1 MNRGDDFSASLSEAG
16 SDLPASQ
23 MSMVAHNNPAPRRV
37 QKIPIE
43 IMHATQTRL
52 RLRAAGLPCADST
65 KVRAALMGLTGIRS
79 VAINPLTSSVIVHF
93 SRPADS
99 RRIISTLNAALRG
112 KAVVAP
118 KSEQLPAWHLITAGA
133 AAKRLATSGERGL
146 LPSAARQRLQKYG
159 PNLIPK
165 PQRRSDFDILT
176 SQFNSLPVALL
187 TGAGSLSIATGALLE
202 AGAIFAVIAANGA
215 IGFLTERQAERSI
228 ANLGIGGPRT
238 CRVVRGGLG
247 REVDV
252 ETLVPGD
259 ILELHGGM
267 AIPADGRL
275 ISSQALTVSEA
286 ALTGESVP
294 VHKSASAEVAAGASL
309 ADRTNM
315 IYRGTIVTGGT
326 GRAIVTATGAKTE
339 IGAIQNLVGATA
351 TPQTPMQRELAQLGG
366 QLGWLT
372 LGATGVMGGLGI
384 LRRSGVLATAR
395 SSLALAVAAVP
406 EGLPMVATTTL
417 AFGAEA
423 LRRRG
428 VLVRQMNAIEALASG
443 QVICFDKTGT
453 LTLNRMSL
461 CEIAAGDTVW
471 RLAGDSLADGTPDA
485 ARRDARFAALLRVAC
500 LNNDAGIEER
510 NALRFA
516 GSGTETAL
524 VRAAM
529 SLGMDARQL
538 RAEWPRLSTVNRTE
552 QNRYMATI
560 HSSGLELLVAVKG
573 SPPDVVALCTDEML
587 PDGSLRA
594 LTDRAR
600 REIEA
605 HNLRM
610 AAGGLRVLG
619 VAQKTAKKNG
629 HSAEISNLV
638 WLGCFGLSDELRP
651 GVAKLMQRLHGAGV
665 RTVLLTGDQRATAI
679 AVARQTRMNGAGDI
693 RALDGADLA
702 RMPEAE
708 IATAVAGIDAF
719 SRVSPT
725 QKLHV
730 IRGLQRA
737 GLSVI
742 MIGDGVNDAPA
753 LRAANVG
760 LGIGRE
766 STNAARDIAQA
777 FIATDELE
785 GLINAIEQGRTTY
798 ANIRKAI
805 RYLLGTNLS
814 EVLLM
819 LGGALAGGGAAL
831 TPMQLLWINLIT
843 DVLPGIALALE
854 PPEPGVMERAPSQS
868 GSIFGTRDL
877 KQLLGEGAVLAA
889 GPMLAGLYGAARFGA
904 GSAQSRTMAFGSL
917 VTAQLLHAI
926 SCRSSQQGVFGPGK
940 LPNNP
945 WLNRTLLASGLAQAG
960 AMLIPG
966 LRKLMGI
973 APLDPASAL
982 LTAAAG
988 IAPFVIRELGKLKA
1002 ASDIRPAPP
1011 ASATLPHWRNAK
1023 VSAQSARGAARQVQ
1037 FPALLPESD
1046 SWPAIPEHAPGP
1058 GQTSRPQPA
1067 APASRPPRHSVHEPP
1082 ARSRNSRVPPAV
1094 PARMT
1099 RRPRRPAPQ

>member
-1 MNRGDDFSASLSEAG
+1 MNRGDDLSASFGEAD
-16 SDLPASQ
+16 SISP
-23 MSMVAHNNPAPRRV
+23 VPTAPRKRRAA
-37 QKIPIE
+37 QQARKIPIH
-43 IMHATQTRL
+43 ILHATHTRIRL
-52 RLRAAGLPCADST
+52 RVGGLT
-65 KVRAALMGLTGIRS
+65 KAHDAPIRAALMRLGGVRS
-79 VAINPLTSSVIVHF
+79 VAVNPVTTSVIVQLQ
-93 SRPADS
+93 RPTDP
-99 RRIISTLNAALRG
+99 RRIVSALNAGLRG
-112 KAVVAP
+112 KPVPVG
-118 KSEQLPAWHLITAGA
+118 KSDQTPAWHLIPARA
-133 AAKRLATSGERGL
+133 AAKHLATSGELGL
-146 LPSAARQRLQKYG
+146 LPSAVQQRLQKYG
-159 PNLIPK
+159 ANLIPK
-165 PQRRSDFDILT
+165 PERRSEFDILA

-187 TGAGSLSIATGALLE
+187 TGAGALSLLTGVLLE
-202 AGAIFAVIAANGA
+202 AGAIFAVIGANGA

-228 ANLGIGGPRT
+228 ANLGITGPRT
-238 CRVVRGGLG
+238 CRALRGGVS
-247 REVDV
+247 READV

-259 ILELHGGM
+259 VLELHGGM

-275 ISSQALTVSEA
+275 ISSQALTISEA

-294 VHKSASAEVAAGASL
+294 VHKSAAAKVAPGASL
-309 ADRTNM
+309 ADRANM

-326 GRAIVTATGAKTE
+326 GRAIITATGARTE
-339 IGAIQNLVGATA
+339 IGAIQNLVGATV

-366 QLGWLT
+366 QLGWMT
-372 LGATGVMGGLGI
+372 LGATGLMGGLGI
-384 LRRSGVLATAR
+384 LRRSGILATAR

-461 CEIAAGDTVW
+461 SEIAAGDTIW
-471 RLAGDSLADGTPDA
+471 RLSGDRLVESSPGA
-485 ARRDARFAALLRVAC
+485 AQRNARFAALLRVAC
-500 LNNDAGIEER
+500 LCNDAGIETR
-510 NALRFA
+510 DGALQFA

-524 VRAAM
+524 IRAAM
-529 SLGMDARQL
+529 SLGSDMRPL
-538 RAEWPRLSTVNRTE
+538 RAQWQRLSTVNRTE
-552 QNRYMATI
+552 QNRHMATI

-587 PDGSLRA
+587 PDGNTRP
-594 LTDRAR
+594 LTDKARAA
-600 REIEA
+600 IEA

-610 AAGGLRVLG
+610 AAEGLRVLG

-629 HSAEISNLV
+629 HSAEVSNLV

-651 GVAKLMQRLHGAGV
+651 GVAMLMQRLHRAGV
-665 RTVLLTGDQRATAI
+665 RTVLLTGDQRPTAI
-679 AVARQTRMNGAGDI
+679 AVARQTRMNGGGEI
-693 RALDGADLA
+693 RALDGAELA
-702 RMPEAE
+702 RMTEAE
-708 IATAVAGIDAF
+708 IAACVPGVDAF

-730 IRGLQRA
+730 IRNLQRA
-737 GLSVI
+737 GVSVI

-753 LRAANVG
+753 LRAADVS

-819 LGGALAGGGAAL
+819 LGGALAGGGSAL

-854 PPEPGVMERAPSQS
+854 PPEPDVMERAPPQSQ
-868 GSIFGTRDL
+868 GSIFGARDL
-877 KQLLGEGAVLAA
+877 GKLLGEGALLAA
-889 GPMLAGLYGAARFGA
+889 GPMLAGLYGATRFGA
-904 GSAQSRTMAFGSL
+904 GSPQSRTMAFGSL

-926 SCRSSQQGVFGPGK
+926 SCRSSNQGVFGPGK
-940 LPNNP
+940 LPENP
-945 WLNRTLLASGLAQAG
+945 YLKRTLLASGVAQAG

-982 LTAAAG
+982 LMAAAG
-988 IAPFVIRELGKLKA
+988 IAPFLIRELGKLKSA
-1002 ASDIRPAPP
+1002 PVVRPAPP
-1011 ASATLPHWRNAK
+1011 TSAALPHWRNPK
-1023 VSAQSARGAARQVQ
+1023 VSAPSARASAVPAQ
-1037 FPALLPESD
+1037 FPAPPPEPD
-1046 SWPAIPEHAPGP
+1046 SWPAIPEHEPAS
-1058 GQTSRPQPA
+1058 GQTT
-1067 APASRPPRHSVHEPP
+1067 RPPRVASVP
-1082 ARSRNSRVPPAV
+1082 
-1094 PARMT
+1094 
-1099 RRPRRPAPQ
+1099 RRPRRSAHAAPPKSRSNRIAPATPARLTPPRPTRH

>member
-1 MNRGDDFSASLSEAG
+1 MNRGVDLSASFSEADSNLAVPPIPNVVRKKRAVNSG
-16 SDLPASQ
+16 P
-23 MSMVAHNNPAPRRV
+23 P
-37 QKIPIE
+37 IPIQ
-43 IMHATQTRL
+43 ILHATPSRV
-52 RLRAAGLPCADST
+52 RLRAGGITNADASA
-65 KVRAALMGLTGIRS
+65 VRTALMGLNGVRS
-79 VAINPLTSSVIVHF
+79 IAVNPVTASIIVHF
-93 SRPADS
+93 NRPVAS
-99 RRIISTLNAALRG
+99 QRIISTLSAALRG
-112 KAVVAP
+112 KPVMP
-118 KSEQLPAWHLITAGA
+118 RKSEQMPVWYVVTAGV
-133 AAKRLATSGERGL
+133 AAKRLGTSDERGL
-146 LPSAARQRLQKYG
+146 LPSDVRQRLQKYG

-165 PQRRSDFDILT
+165 PERRSDFDILA
-176 SQFNSLPVALL
+176 SQFGSLPVALL
-187 TGAGSLSIATGALLE
+187 TGAGSLSLLTGALLE

-228 ANLGIGGPRT
+228 ANLGVGGPRT
-238 CRVVRGGLG
+238 CRVLRGGVS
-247 REVDV
+247 READV

-259 ILELHGGM
+259 IVELHGGM
-267 AIPADGRL
+267 AIPADGRI
-275 ISSQALTVSEA
+275 ISSQALTIGEA

-294 VHKSASAEVAAGASL
+294 VHKSASAKVAPGSSL
-309 ADRTNM
+309 ADRANM

-326 GRAIVTATGAKTE
+326 GRAVITATGASTE

-351 TPQTPMQRELAQLGG
+351 TPQTPMQRELAQLGQ
-366 QLGWLT
+366 QLGWMT
-372 LGATGVMGGLGI
+372 LAATGVMGALGI

-461 CEIAAGDTVW
+461 SEITAGDTLW
-471 RLAGDSLADGTPDA
+471 RLSGDRLVDSSPDA
-485 ARRDARFAALLRVAC
+485 VHQNARFAALLRTAC
-500 LNNDAGIEER
+500 LCNDAGIEDR
-510 NALRFA
+510 GGVLQFA

-524 VRAAM
+524 IRAAL
-529 SLGMDARQL
+529 SLGMDPGPL
-538 RAEWPRLSTVNRTE
+538 RAQWPRLSTINRTE

-560 HSSGLELLVAVKG
+560 HSSGSELLVAVKG

-587 PDGSLRA
+587 PGGSTRPLTAEARA
-594 LTDRAR
+594 
-600 REIEA
+600 EIEA
-605 HNLRM
+605 NNLRM
-610 AAGGLRVLG
+610 AAEGLRVLG

-629 HSAEISNLV
+629 HSADVSDLV

-651 GVAKLMQRLHGAGV
+651 GVAALMQRLHAAGV

-679 AVARQTRMNGAGDI
+679 AVARQTRMNGDGGEI
-693 RALDGADLA
+693 KALDGADLA
-702 RMPEAE
+702 RMTQAE
-708 IATAVAGIDAF
+708 IAAAVIGVDAF

-737 GLSVI
+737 GVSVI

-753 LRAANVG
+753 LRAADVG

-777 FIATDELE
+777 FIATGELE

-854 PPEPGVMERAPSQS
+854 PPEPGVMQRAPSQS
-868 GSIFGTRDL
+868 QGSIFGTRDL
-877 KQLLGEGAVLAA
+877 KTLLGEGALLAA

-904 GSAQSRTMAFGSL
+904 GSPQSRTIAFGSL

-945 WLNRTLLASGLAQAG
+945 YLNRTLLGSGVAQAG

-988 IAPFVIRELGKLKA
+988 IAPFLIRELGKLKNA
-1002 ASDIRPAPP
+1002 PQVRPA
-1011 ASATLPHWRNAK
+1011 
-1023 VSAQSARGAARQVQ
+1023 QGADAAPEQ
-1037 FPALLPESD
+1037 FPALPPEPD
-1046 SWPAIPEHAPGP
+1046 SWPAIPEHAPVS
-1058 GQTSRPQPA
+1058 GQTA
-1067 APASRPPRHSVHEPP
+1067 RPPRAASGPRPPVRSVHEPSAT
-1082 ARSRNSRVPPAV
+1082 ARNRRIPPAV
-1094 PARMT
+1094 HARMT
-1099 RRPRRPAPQ
+1099 RPRPTPR

>member
-1 MNRGDDFSASLSEAG
+1 MNRGDDLSASIGEAD
-16 SDLPASQ
+16 SNSPARRISTL
-23 MSMVAHNNPAPRRV
+23 VHKKPAANSNGRV
-37 QKIPIE
+37 LIQIL
-43 IMHATQTRL
+43 HATPSRI
-52 RLRAAGLPCADST
+52 RLRAAGLPTEDTSS
-65 KVRAALMGLTGIRS
+65 VRTALRGINGVRS
-79 VAINPLTSSVIVHF
+79 VSANPLTASVIVHF
-93 SRPADS
+93 NRPATPQ
-99 RRIISTLNAALRG
+99 RIISTLNAAVRA
-112 KAVVAP
+112 KHVAP
-118 KSEQLPAWHLITAGA
+118 RKSEQMPAWYLMTPRA
-133 AAKRLATSGERGL
+133 AAKRLATSRERGL
-146 LPSAARQRLQKYG
+146 LPSAVQQRLQKYG

-165 PQRRSDFDILT
+165 PERRSDFDILA

-187 TGAGSLSIATGALLE
+187 TGAGSLSLLTGALLE
-202 AGAIFAVIAANGA
+202 AGAIFAVIAANGV
-215 IGFLTERQAERSI
+215 IGFLTEQQAERSI

-238 CRVVRGGLG
+238 CRVLRAGIS
-247 REVDV
+247 RETDV
-252 ETLVPGD
+252 ETMVPGD

-275 ISSQALTVSEA
+275 IVSQGLTVSEA

-294 VHKSASAEVAAGASL
+294 VHKSAMAKVAPGASL

-326 GRAIVTATGAKTE
+326 GRAIITATGASTE
-339 IGAIQNLVGATA
+339 LGAIQNLVRATA

-372 LGATGVMGGLGI
+372 LGATVVMGGLGI
-384 LRRSGVLATAR
+384 LRRAGVLATAR

-461 CEIAAGDTVW
+461 CEIAAGDTLW
-471 RLAGDSLADGTPDA
+471 RLARDRFVDSSPET
-485 ARRDARFAALLRVAC
+485 ARQDSRFAALLRAAC
-500 LNNDAGIEER
+500 LCNDAGIDDR
-510 NALRFA
+510 DSVLQFA

-529 SLGMDARQL
+529 SLGVDTRSL
-538 RAEWPRLSTVNRTE
+538 RAQWPRLSTVNRTE

-560 HSSGLELLVAVKG
+560 HSSGSELLVTVKG

-587 PDGSLRA
+587 PDGTTRP
-594 LTDRAR
+594 LTDTARAA
-600 REIEA
+600 IEA
-605 HNLRM
+605 KNLRM

-629 HSAEISNLV
+629 HSADISGLV

-651 GVAKLMQRLHGAGV
+651 GVATLMQRLHAAGV

-679 AVARQTRMNGAGDI
+679 AVARQTRMNGGGDI
-693 RALDGADLA
+693 RALDGAELA
-702 RMPEAE
+702 RMTQAE
-708 IATAVAGIDAF
+708 IAAAVPGVDAF

-737 GLSVI
+737 GVSVI

-785 GLINAIEQGRTTY
+785 GLIKAIEQGRTTY

-819 LGGALAGGGAAL
+819 LGGALAGNGAAL

-854 PPEPGVMERAPSQS
+854 PPEPGVMEGAPSQNH
-868 GSIFGTRDL
+868 GSIFGARDL
-877 KQLLGEGAVLAA
+877 KKLVGEGALLAA
-889 GPMLAGLYGAARFGA
+889 GPMLAGFYGAARFGA
-904 GSAQSRTMAFGSL
+904 GSPQSRTMAFGSL

-926 SCRSSQQGVFGPGK
+926 SCRSARQSVFGPGR

-945 WLNRTLLASGLAQAG
+945 YLNQTLLASGVAQAG

-966 LRKLMGI
+966 LRKLMGL
-973 APLDPASAL
+973 APLDPVSAL
-982 LTAAAG
+982 LTAVAG
-988 IAPFVIRELGKLKA
+988 IAPFMIRELGKLGNAPSVRQTA
-1002 ASDIRPAPP
+1002 AAAP
-1011 ASATLPHWRNAK
+1011 
-1023 VSAQSARGAARQVQ
+1023 VQ
-1037 FPALLPESD
+1037 FPGLPPEPD
-1046 SWPAIPEHAPGP
+1046 SWPAIPEHAPAP
-1058 GQTSRPQPA
+1058 GQTSGPPRA
-1067 APASRPPRHSVHEPP
+1067 APVSRPSRRPTHESP
-1082 ARSRNSRVPPAV
+1082 AMSRSNRIGPAV

-1099 RRPRRPAPQ
+1099 QRSPRPTPH

>member
-1 MNRGDDFSASLSEAG
+1 MNRGDDLSASFSEAD
-16 SDLPASQ
+16 SMLSALS
-23 MSMVAHNNPAPRRV
+23 MSRAVPKKAAPRPA
-37 QKIPIE
+37 KKMPIQVL
-43 IMHATQTRL
+43 HATPTRI
-52 RLRAAGLPCADST
+52 RLRATGLMESHAGA
-65 KVRAALMGLTGIRS
+65 VRAALMGLPGVRS
-79 VAINPLTSSVIVHF
+79 AAVNPLTASVIVHF
-93 SRPADS
+93 NRPADQK
-99 RRIISTLNAALRG
+99 RILSAINAALRG
-112 KAVVAP
+112 KHVTAG
-118 KSEQLPAWHLITAGA
+118 KFEQASAWYLITAGE
-133 AAKRLATSGERGL
+133 AAKRLGTSAERGL
-146 LPSAARQRLQKYG
+146 LPAAVEQRLQKYG

-165 PQRRSDFDILT
+165 PERRSDFDILA

-187 TGAGSLSIATGALLE
+187 TGAGSLSLLTGALLE

-228 ANLGIGGPRT
+228 ANLGIEGPRT
-238 CRVVRGGLG
+238 CRVLRAGIS
-247 REVDV
+247 READV

-259 ILELHGGM
+259 ILELHGGT

-294 VHKSASAEVAAGASL
+294 VHKSASAKVAPGASL
-309 ADRTNM
+309 ADRANM

-326 GRAIVTATGAKTE
+326 GRAIITATGANTE

-366 QLGWLT
+366 QLGWIT
-372 LGATGVMGGLGI
+372 LGATGVMGGLGV
-384 LRRSGVLATAR
+384 LRHSGILATAR

-461 CEIAAGDTVW
+461 SEITAGECVW
-471 RLAGDSLADGTPDA
+471 RLSGDRLVESGPDA
-485 ARRDARFAALLRVAC
+485 AQQNARFAALLRVAC
-500 LNNDAGIEER
+500 LCNDAGVEDR
-510 NALRFA
+510 DGAVQFA

-524 VRAAM
+524 IRAAM
-529 SLGMDARQL
+529 SLGMDMRVL
-538 RAEWPRLSTVNRTE
+538 RAQWPRLSTVNRTE

-560 HSSGLELLVAVKG
+560 HSSGPELLVAVKG
-573 SPPDVVALCTDEML
+573 SPLEVLALCTDEIL
-587 PDGSLRA
+587 PDGSTRP
-594 LTDRAR
+594 LTDTSRAA
-600 REIEA
+600 IEA

-610 AAGGLRVLG
+610 AAEGLRVLG
-619 VAQKTAKKNG
+619 VAQKTAMKNG
-629 HSAEISNLV
+629 HLADTSNLV

-651 GVAKLMQRLHGAGV
+651 GVAPLMQRLHAAGV

-679 AVARQTRMNGAGDI
+679 AVARQTRMNGGNGEI
-693 RALDGADLA
+693 RALDGAELA
-702 RMPEAE
+702 RMTEAE
-708 IATAVAGIDAF
+708 IAAAVPGVDAF

-737 GLSVI
+737 GVSVI

-753 LRAANVG
+753 LRAADVG

-819 LGGALAGGGAAL
+819 LGGALAGAGAAL

-868 GSIFGTRDL
+868 QGSIFGTRDFR
-877 KQLLGEGAVLAA
+877 KLLGEGALLAA

-904 GSAQSRTMAFGSL
+904 GSPQSRTMAFGSL

-926 SCRSSQQGVFGPGK
+926 SCRSAQQGVFGPGK

-945 WLNRTLLASGLAQAG
+945 YLNRTLLASGIAQAG

-973 APLDPASAL
+973 APLDPASAAIA
-982 LTAAAG
+982 AAAG
-988 IAPFVIRELGKLKA
+988 LAPFLIRELGKLKDA
-1002 ASDIRPAPP
+1002 AAVSPST
-1011 ASATLPHWRNAK
+1011 SAALPHWRNSK
-1023 VSAQSARGAARQVQ
+1023 VSAQSARAAVSAPVQ
-1037 FPALLPESD
+1037 FPAPPPEPD
-1046 SWPAIPEHAPGP
+1046 SWPAIPEHGP
-1058 GQTSRPQPA
+1058 
-1067 APASRPPRHSVHEPP
+1067 APARTSRPPRAAAAQRPPHRSVQEPP
-1082 ARSRNSRVPPAV
+1082 ARSRSNRSGAPL
-1094 PARMT
+1094 PARTTPRPT
-1099 RRPRRPAPQ
+1099 RQ

>member
-1 MNRGDDFSASLSEAG
+1 MNRGDDLSASFSGADTN
-16 SDLPASQ
+16 S
-23 MSMVAHNNPAPRRV
+23 PAPPVSVARYKKRAVNSGPRV
-37 QKIPIE
+37 PIQ
-43 IMHATQTRL
+43 ILHATPSRI
-52 RLRAAGLPCADST
+52 RLRAAGISNADASA
-65 KVRAALMGLTGIRS
+65 VRAALMGVNGVRS
-79 VAINPLTSSVIVHF
+79 VAVNPLTASIIVHF
-93 SRPADS
+93 HRPAAPQ
-99 RRIISTLNAALRG
+99 RIISALSAALRG
-112 KAVVAP
+112 KPVAP
-118 KSEQLPAWHLITAGA
+118 RKSEQMPSWYLVTPGA
-133 AAKRLATSGERGL
+133 VARRLGTSGERGL
-146 LPSAARQRLQKYG
+146 LPSDVQQRLQKYG
-159 PNLIPK
+159 RNLIPK
-165 PQRRSDFDILT
+165 PERRSDFDILA

-187 TGAGSLSIATGALLE
+187 TGAGSLSLLTGALLE

-228 ANLGIGGPRT
+228 ANLGVGGPRT
-238 CRVVRGGLG
+238 CRVLRAGIS
-247 REVDV
+247 READV

-259 ILELHGGM
+259 VLELHGGM
-267 AIPADGRL
+267 AIPADARL
-275 ISSQALTVSEA
+275 ISSQALTVGEA

-294 VHKSASAEVAAGASL
+294 VHKSASARVPPGASL
-309 ADRTNM
+309 ADRANM
-315 IYRGTIVTGGT
+315 IYRGTIVTGGM
-326 GRAIVTATGAKTE
+326 GRAIVTATGANTE
-339 IGAIQNLVGATA
+339 LGAIQNLVGATA

-384 LRRSGVLATAR
+384 LRRAGVLATAR

-461 CEIAAGDTVW
+461 SEIAAGDTLW
-471 RLAGDSLADGTPDA
+471 RLSRDRLADCSPDA
-485 ARRDARFAALLRVAC
+485 ARRDLRFAALLRAAC
-500 LNNDAGIEER
+500 LCNDAGMDDR
-510 NALRFA
+510 SGGLQFA

-529 SLGMDARQL
+529 SLGVDTRLL
-538 RAEWPRLSTVNRTE
+538 RAQWPRLSTVNRTE

-560 HSSGLELLVAVKG
+560 HSSGPDLLVAVKG

-587 PDGSLRA
+587 PDGSTRP
-594 LTDRAR
+594 LTDKARAG
-600 REIEA
+600 IEA
-605 HNLRM
+605 TNLRM
-610 AAGGLRVLG
+610 AAEGLRVLG

-629 HSAEISNLV
+629 HSADISNLV
-638 WLGCFGLSDELRP
+638 WLGCFGLADELRP
-651 GVAKLMQRLHGAGV
+651 GVAMLMQRLHAAGV

-679 AVARQTRMNGAGDI
+679 AVARQTRMNGGRDI
-693 RALDGADLA
+693 KALDGADLA
-702 RMPEAE
+702 RMTEAE
-708 IATAVAGIDAF
+708 IAAAVPGVDAF

-737 GLSVI
+737 GVSVI

-753 LRAANVG
+753 LRAADVG

-819 LGGALAGGGAAL
+819 LGGALAGAGAAL

-868 GSIFGTRDL
+868 QGSIFGARDL
-877 KQLLGEGAVLAA
+877 KKLLGEGALLAA

-904 GSAQSRTMAFGSL
+904 GSPQSRTMAFGSL

-926 SCRSSQQGVFGPGK
+926 SCRSARQGVFGPGS
-940 LPNNP
+940 LPGNP
-945 WLNRTLLASGLAQAG
+945 YLSRTLLASGVAQAG

-988 IAPFVIRELGKLKA
+988 IAPFVIRELGKLK
-1002 ASDIRPAPP
+1002 D
-1011 ASATLPHWRNAK
+1011 ASALRAP
-1023 VSAQSARGAARQVQ
+1023 QSAVSVPAQFAA
-1037 FPALLPESD
+1037 PLPEPD
-1046 SWPAIPEHAPGP
+1046 SWPAAPGHAPAP
-1058 GQTSRPQPA
+1058 GQTSQPPRA
-1067 APASRPPRHSVHEPP
+1067 APMPRPPLHSVHEPL
-1082 ARSRNSRVPPAV
+1082 ALARNSRIRPAV
-1094 PARMT
+1094 HARMAP
-1099 RRPRRPAPQ
+1099 RPPRPAPR

>member
-1 MNRGDDFSASLSEAG
+1 MTRGDGLSASFSGTDGNFSAQPKSKAVRKK
-16 SDLPASQ
+16 A
-23 MSMVAHNNPAPRRV
+23 ATNYRRHV
-37 QKIPIE
+37 QIRIL
-43 IMHATQTRL
+43 HATRSRIRLTTPGLTR
-52 RLRAAGLPCADST
+52 ANANG
-65 KVRAALMGLTGIRS
+65 VRAALMSLPGISSATANPVTG
-79 VAINPLTSSVIVHF
+79 SVIVHF
-93 SRPADS
+93 SHPAAPNT
-99 RRIISTLNAALRG
+99 IISKLRAALTG
-112 KAVVAP
+112 KTGEGR
-118 KSEQLPAWHLITAGA
+118 KSNQMPSWHMIPA
-133 AAKRLATSGERGL
+133 AAVAKLLQASTERGL
-146 LPSAARQRLQKYG
+146 LPSAVRQRLQTYG
-159 PNLIPK
+159 PNIIPR
-165 PQRRSDFDILT
+165 PERRSDFDILA

-187 TGAGSLSIATGALLE
+187 MGAGSLSLLTGALLE
-202 AGAIFAVIAANGA
+202 AGAIFAVIGANGA

-238 CRVVRGGLG
+238 CRVLRAGTSRDAG
-247 REVDV
+247 V

-259 ILELHGGM
+259 ILELRGGM
-267 AIPADGRL
+267 AIPADARL

-294 VHKSASAEVAAGASL
+294 VQKSSVAKVAPTASL

-315 IYRGTIVTGGT
+315 VYRGTIVTGGT
-326 GRAIVTATGAKTE
+326 ARAMITATGSKTE
-339 IGAIQNLVGATA
+339 LGAIQNLVGATA
-351 TPQTPMQRELAQLGG
+351 APQTPMQRELGQLGG
-366 QLGWLT
+366 QLGWMT
-372 LGATGVMGGLGI
+372 LGATTVMAGFGV
-384 LRRSGVLATAR
+384 LRRAGFLATAR

-453 LTLNRMSL
+453 LTLNRMAL
-461 CEIAAGDTVW
+461 CQIAAHDAVW
-471 RLAGDSLADGTPDA
+471 RVSSGGLVGASPE
-485 ARRDARFAALLRVAC
+485 RPKQDARFAALLRAGC
-500 LNNDAGIEER
+500 LCNDAGIEHR
-510 NALRFA
+510 DGALQFS

-524 VRAAM
+524 LRAAM
-529 SLGMDARQL
+529 SLGVDSRDL
-538 RAEWPRLSTVNRTE
+538 RAQWPRLSTVNRSE
-552 QNRYMATI
+552 QNRYMGTV
-560 HSSGLELLVAVKG
+560 HGCGSQLLVAAKG

-587 PDGSLRA
+587 PDGSIRPLSDEA
-594 LTDRAR
+594 RAR
-600 REIEA
+600 IEIT
-605 HNLRM
+605 NLRM
-610 AAGGLRVLG
+610 ASEGLRVLG
-619 VAQKTAKKNG
+619 VAQKETKKNG
-629 HSAEISNLV
+629 HSAGMSGLV

-651 GVAKLMQRLHGAGV
+651 GVASLMQRLHAAGV

-679 AVARQTRMNGAGDI
+679 AVARQTRMNGDGAI
-693 RALDGADLA
+693 KALDGADLS
-702 RMPEAE
+702 RMTEAE
-708 IATAVAGIDAF
+708 IAAAVPSVDAF

-730 IRGLQRA
+730 IRGLQRS
-737 GLSVI
+737 GVSVI

-753 LRAANVG
+753 LRAADVG

-819 LGGALAGGGAAL
+819 LGGAVAGAGAAL

-868 GSIFGTRDL
+868 HGSIFGTRDL
-877 KQLLGEGAVLAA
+877 GKLIGEGALLAA
-889 GPMLAGLYGAARFGA
+889 GPMLAGLYGASRFGA

-926 SCRSSQQGVFGPGK
+926 SCRSTRQGVFGPGA
-940 LPNNP
+940 LPANP
-945 WLNRTLLASGLAQAG
+945 YLTRTLVASGIAQAG
-960 AMLIPG
+960 AMLIPR
-966 LRKLMGI
+966 LRQVMGI

-982 LTAAAG
+982 IAAAAG
-988 IAPFVIRELGKLKA
+988 IAPFVIRELGKLKSAPVVRPQTA
-1002 ASDIRPAPP
+1002 AAAPARFPAP
-1011 ASATLPHWRNAK
+1011 
-1023 VSAQSARGAARQVQ
+1023 
-1037 FPALLPESD
+1037 LPESD
-1046 SWPAIPEHAPGP
+1046 SWPAAPEHAPVRRR
-1058 GQTSRPQPA
+1058 T
-1067 APASRPPRHSVHEPP
+1067 SRPPRAAPAPRPPHHSVPEPS
-1082 ARSRNSRVPPAV
+1082 ARSRSNPIPPA
-1094 PARMT
+1094 A
-1099 RRPRRPAPQ
+1099 RPRLTPRPPRPVPH